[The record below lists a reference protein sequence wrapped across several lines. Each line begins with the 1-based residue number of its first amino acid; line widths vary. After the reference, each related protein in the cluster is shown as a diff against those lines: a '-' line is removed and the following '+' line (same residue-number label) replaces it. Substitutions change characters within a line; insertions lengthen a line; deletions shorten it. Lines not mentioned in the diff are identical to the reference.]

1 MVKMKN
7 PFKAFDDYFLD
18 RINKKLKNKYCDFFF
33 YNYTNIAGPGFL
45 VALSVFM
52 LIFGKRWIGSAATEM
67 VVALVISTG
76 VAQILKRLISRSR
89 PYWVSKNLNTYGIDL
104 RDYSFP
110 SGHTTAAFTVAT
122 TFSLYFPKLA
132 PLFVIMALLVAVSRT
147 YLAVHYP
154 TDVLAGMLIGIIVG
168 YVVHMYVYD
177 NLANWL

>member
-52 LIFGKRWIGSAATEM
+52 LVFGKRWIGSAALEM

-76 VAQILKRLISRSR
+76 AAQILKRLISRSR

-132 PLFVIMALLVAVSRT
+132 PLFVVMALLVAVSRT

>member
-76 VAQILKRLISRSR
+76 VAQFLKRAISRSR

-132 PLFVIMALLVAVSRT
+132 PLFVVMALLVAVSRT

-154 TDVLAGMLIGIIVG
+154 TDVLAGVIIGMIVG

-177 NLANWL
+177 NLAYWL

>member
-18 RINKKLKNKYCDFFF
+18 RINKKLNNKYCDFFF

-76 VAQILKRLISRSR
+76 VAQILKRAISRSR

-132 PLFVIMALLVAVSRT
+132 PLFVVMALLVAVSRT

-154 TDVLAGMLIGIIVG
+154 TDVLAGVIIGMIVG

-177 NLANWL
+177 NLAYWL

>member
-1 MVKMKN
+1 MKN

-76 VAQILKRLISRSR
+76 VAQILKRAISRSR

-132 PLFVIMALLVAVSRT
+132 PLFVVMALLVAVSRT

-154 TDVLAGMLIGIIVG
+154 TDVLAGVIIGMIVG

-177 NLANWL
+177 NLAYWL

>member
-1 MVKMKN
+1 MKN

-45 VALSVFM
+45 VVLSVFM

-76 VAQILKRLISRSR
+76 VAQILKRAISRSR

-132 PLFVIMALLVAVSRT
+132 PLFVVMALLVAVSRT

-154 TDVLAGMLIGIIVG
+154 TDVLAGVIIGMIVG

-177 NLANWL
+177 NLAYWL

>member
-45 VALSVFM
+45 VVLSVFM

-76 VAQILKRLISRSR
+76 VAHILKRAISRSR

-132 PLFVIMALLVAVSRT
+132 PLFVVMALLVAVSRT

-154 TDVLAGMLIGIIVG
+154 TDVLAGVIIGIVVG

-177 NLANWL
+177 NLAYWL

>member
-18 RINKKLKNKYCDFFF
+18 HINKKLKNKYFDFFF

-45 VALSVFM
+45 GILSVFM
-52 LIFGKRWIGSAATEM
+52 LVIGKRWIGSAATEM
-67 VVALVISTG
+67 VLALVISTI
-76 VAQILKRLISRSR
+76 VAQILKRIISRSR

-122 TFSLYFPKLA
+122 TFSLYYPKMA
-132 PLFVIMALLVAVSRT
+132 ALFIVMAFLVAVSRT

-154 TDVLAGMLIGIIVG
+154 TDVLAGVIIGIIVG

-177 NLANWL
+177 NLLNWL

>member
-76 VAQILKRLISRSR
+76 VAQILKRAISRSR

-132 PLFVIMALLVAVSRT
+132 PLFVVMALLVAVSRT

-154 TDVLAGMLIGIIVG
+154 TDVLAGVIIGMIVG
-168 YVVHMYVYD
+168 YVVDMYVYD
-177 NLANWL
+177 NLAYWL

>member
-52 LIFGKRWIGSAATEM
+52 LIFGKRWIGNAATEM

-76 VAQILKRLISRSR
+76 VAQILKRAISRSR

-132 PLFVIMALLVAVSRT
+132 PLFVVMALLVAVSRT

-154 TDVLAGMLIGIIVG
+154 TDVLAGVIIGMIVG

-177 NLANWL
+177 NLAYWL

>member
-18 RINKKLKNKYCDFFF
+18 RINKKLKNKYCDFLF

-132 PLFVIMALLVAVSRT
+132 PLFVVMALLVAVSRT

>member
-52 LIFGKRWIGSAATEM
+52 LIFGKRWIGRAALEM

-132 PLFVIMALLVAVSRT
+132 PLFVVMALLVAVSRT